1 MLLVSHLMDEVER
14 LADRVAVLDAGRVV
28 ALDTPGGLI
37 ARTGERTFED
47 AYLALIDDP
56 FEREVAS

>member
-1 MLLVSHLMDEVER
+1 M
-14 LADRVAVLDAGRVV
+14 LDAGRVV
-28 ALDTPGGLI
+28 ALDTPAGLI